1 MTLPAD
7 RANAWAS
14 AVPVR
19 QPGTRTRSGNAM
31 HRTRAALLDAAEH
44 CIARYGA
51 RRTTMGDVALKAAT
65 AKATLY
71 NHFRTKEDLLAGL
84 VEARVD
90 DVARAC
96 RSHAGDGVAAVLV
109 IAARAVESNAALR
122 RVVAEEPALAA
133 RLATG
138 GDGRVWQQVVDAV
151 RSVLGEAAGSP
162 ADDVAVLLV
171 LRWLTSLLLWPCD
184 EATARA
190 QADRLAAAVA
200 GAVAGRPVAVVT
212 SSVGSAT

>member
-1 MTLPAD
+1 MTVPAD
-7 RANAWAS
+7 RATAWAS

-19 QPGTRTRSGNAM
+19 PPGTRTRSGNAM
-31 HRTRAALLDAAEH
+31 PRTRAALLDAAEH

-96 RSHAGDGVAAVLV
+96 RSHAGEGVAAVLV
-109 IAARAVESNAALR
+109 AAARAVGANEALR
-122 RVVAEEPALAA
+122 RVVAQEPALAA
-133 RLATG
+133 RLTTG
-138 GDGRVWQQVVDAV
+138 GEGRIRRQAADAV
-151 RSVLGEAAGSP
+151 RSVVEAAAGSP
-162 ADDVAVLLV
+162 VDDAAVVVV
-171 LRWLTSLLLWPCD
+171 LRWLTSLLLWPAD
-184 EATARA
+184 EAAARA
-190 QADRLAAAVA
+190 QADLLAAAVA
-200 GAVAGRPVAVVT
+200 GGVAGPPVAA
-212 SSVGSAT
+212 GP